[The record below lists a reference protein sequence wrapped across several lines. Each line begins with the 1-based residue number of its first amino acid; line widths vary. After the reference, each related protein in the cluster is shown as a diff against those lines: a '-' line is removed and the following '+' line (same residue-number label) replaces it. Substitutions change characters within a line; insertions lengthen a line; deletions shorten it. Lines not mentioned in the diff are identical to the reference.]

1 MKPSGNKQ
9 AERTGIQACIM
20 LDCIDHHSLQCI
32 QTAKHSFINRNKA
45 SNTSIQSTKYQAVTA
60 TFFFLWPS
68 NEVFALCCKKHVA
81 TDPRWKSALHKSLF
95 PPRASIAFGAYSKSW
110 MFLSK
115 SEASIPSD
123 GGSKTKLAPIT

>member
-1 MKPSGNKQ
+1 MHTNGETLFHQ
-9 AERTGIQACIM
+9 QEQ
-20 LDCIDHHSLQCI
+20 
-32 QTAKHSFINRNKA
+32 SF
-45 SNTSIQSTKYQAVTA
+45 QHLHPKYQIPSCDGY
-60 TFFFLWPS
+60 FFFLWPS